1 MLAVAPPCARPWRL
15 ARVLPLCLASV
26 LAGCETAGYYAQAAG
41 GHLALMAS
49 RQPID
54 ELLLAPDGD
63 RPAVRAEL
71 LRTVLEIRDLAS
83 SELGLP
89 DNGSYRSTTPP
100 RGDAVVWSVVATPR
114 YSLEPRRWCFPVA
127 GCTSYRGYFE
137 RAAADVYA
145 RALADEGLDV
155 TVDPVPAYST
165 LGWFDD
171 PLPGSVLR
179 WPDYEI
185 ATLVFHELAHQRLYA
200 KGDSPF
206 NEAFAAAVADA
217 GVARWL
223 ARRGDAAATAR
234 WRAARLR
241 QGQFIALLLDARE
254 RLLAGYAAMGTD
266 EAREALKRETF
277 TALQEDY
284 ARLKASWGNASP
296 GYDAWM
302 ARPLNNARL
311 AAVATYRHWLPAFDR
326 LMDCAGGDFER
337 FYAACEGLASLDAA
351 TRAAELDRLAAL
363 PGGFACGR

>member
-1 MLAVAPPCARPWRL
+1 MPVVGRSRWLAAVLSSGL
-15 ARVLPLCLASV
+15 AALV
-26 LAGCETAGYYAQAAG
+26 AGCETAGYYAQAAG

-54 ELLLAPDGD
+54 EVLMASAGEASTA
-63 RPAVRAEL
+63 RPEALRAVLDTREFA
-71 LRTVLEIRDLAS
+71 TAQ
-83 SELGLP
+83 LGLP

-100 RGDAVVWSVVATPR
+100 KGDAVVWSVVATPR

-137 RAAADVYA
+137 RAAADAYA
-145 RALADEGLDV
+145 RGLADEGLDV

-171 PLPGSVLR
+171 PLPGHVLR

-185 ATLVFHELAHQRLYA
+185 ATLIFHELAHQRLYV

-206 NEAFAAAVADA
+206 NEAFATAVADA
-217 GVARWL
+217 GVGRWL
-223 ARRGDAAATAR
+223 AGRGDPETTAR
-234 WRAARLR
+234 WKAARQR
-241 QGQFIALLLDARE
+241 QGEFIGLLLATRE
-254 RLLAGYAAMGTD
+254 RLLAGYASADSD
-266 EAREALKRETF
+266 EAREALKRGTF
-277 TALQEDY
+277 AALRDDY
-284 ARLKASWGNASP
+284 ARLKTSWEAPSP

-326 LMDCAGGDFER
+326 LMHCAGGDFER
-337 FYAACEGLASLDAA
+337 FYAACEALAALDPAA
-351 TRAAELDRLAAL
+351 RGSALDRLAAL
-363 PGGFACGR
+363 PEGAACTD

>member
-1 MLAVAPPCARPWRL
+1 VTL
-15 ARVLPLCLASV
+15 ARGPARRLGAVVSAGLAAL

-49 RQPID
+49 RQQIG
-54 ELLLAPDGD
+54 ELLAAPAGEQ
-63 RPAVRAEL
+63 PATRADV
-71 LRTVLEIRDLAS
+71 LRTVLEIREFATT
-83 SELGLP
+83 ELGLP
-89 DNGSYRSTTPP
+89 DNGSYRSATPAK
-100 RGDAVVWSVVATPR
+100 GDALVWSVVATPR

-137 RAAADVYA
+137 RTAADAYA
-145 RALADEGLDV
+145 RGLANEGLDV

-171 PLPGSVLR
+171 PLPGNVLH

-185 ATLVFHELAHQRLYA
+185 ATLVFHELAHQRLYV

-206 NEAFAAAVADA
+206 NEAFATSVADA
-217 GVARWL
+217 GVERWL
-223 ARRGDAAATAR
+223 ARRGDVASTAR
-234 WRAARLR
+234 WKAARRR
-241 QGQFIALLLDARE
+241 QGEFIGLLLATRE
-254 RLLAGYAAMGTD
+254 RLLAGYASADSD

-277 TALQEDY
+277 TALREDY
-284 ARLKASWGNASP
+284 ARLKSSWETHAP

-326 LMDCAGGDFER
+326 LMRCAGGDFER
-337 FYAACEGLASLDAA
+337 FYAACEALGSLDAA
-351 TRAAELDRLAAL
+351 RRAAQLDRLAAA
-363 PGGFACGR
+363 PVQAPCSE